1 MSRVMNLSLSE
12 AKVREHCQSKG
23 IGVSALETLPGGG
36 VRLVCMS
43 ADGAEQVR
51 KTFKSKLIDIDRER
65 TPHRPAHPQW

>member
-12 AKVREHCQSKG
+12 TKVLEHCQNKG
-23 IGVSALETLPGGG
+23 IGISALESLPGGG

-51 KTFKSKLIDIDRER
+51 KTFKSKLIAMDRER
-65 TPHRPAHPQW
+65 TPYRPARPLW